1 MTYLFLTPVLAAGA
15 AADLKFRKV
24 PNGMIWFGTVTGL
37 GILTM
42 ERLSGDGGAAGAVF
56 TGHAGL
62 GIWQWLSM
70 CGGYV
75 LRLGLVCALGF
86 PLFLFR
92 MMGAGD
98 VKLMA
103 VIAAWLGWHDG
114 VVVIGYGFLIGAF
127 WALLKMCLSGIFWQR
142 ISYFIAYFRR
152 LFLTK
157 EKTPYYLANRDG
169 DEVVI
174 PFAVCLFCGFLLFLM
189 LEVV

>member
-1 MTYLFLTPVLAAGA
+1 MTDLRFRKVSNGVIGFGA
-15 AADLKFRKV
+15 AA
-24 PNGMIWFGTVTGL
+24 GL
-37 GILTM
+37 AILTA
-42 ERLSGDGGAAGAVF
+42 EWLSGDGGAAEFVF

-75 LRLGLVCALGF
+75 LRLGLVCAIGF

-114 VVVIGYGFLIGAF
+114 AVVIGYGFFIGAI
-127 WALLKMCLSGIFWQR
+127 WALFNVSVRDLLSADF
-142 ISYFIAYFRR
+142 
-152 LFLTK
+152 LFH
-157 EKTPYYLANRDG
+157 
-169 DEVVI
+169 
-174 PFAVCLFCGFLLFLM
+174 CLFQAIIPNERENPVLSCKTGWGRSGDSICSM
-189 LEVV
+189 PV